1 MNSQDHLVCCRSVV
15 EGFILVA
22 QPQELLLAVTFA
34 DIDAELNERVI
45 YGAVHRI
52 RLIHVA
58 GTFDGDCS
66 LVIGI
71 AGRAPA
77 AVLLLHTQRN
87 PAVRANA
94 IVAAGLT
101 GRAGKTSANALRR
114 KLTYHAMRRDA
125 VNAVCSL
132 PGMVRGEFGINNE
145 WTIGV
150 SHIDSS

>member
-58 GTFDGDCS
+58 GTFDGFLI
-66 LVIGI
+66 LVMMF
-71 AGRAPA
+71 ALGRSTAEVEIIDPHIMGK
-77 AVLLLHTQRN
+77 V
-87 PAVRANA
+87 VS
-94 IVAAGLT
+94 GL
-101 GRAGKTSANALRR
+101 
-114 KLTYHAMRRDA
+114 
-125 VNAVCSL
+125 
-132 PGMVRGEFGINNE
+132 
-145 WTIGV
+145 
-150 SHIDSS
+150 